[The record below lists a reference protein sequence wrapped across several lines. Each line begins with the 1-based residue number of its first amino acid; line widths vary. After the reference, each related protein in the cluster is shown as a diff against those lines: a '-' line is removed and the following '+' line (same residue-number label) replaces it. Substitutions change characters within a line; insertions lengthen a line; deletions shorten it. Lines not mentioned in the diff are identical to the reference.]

1 MGVSNSTPLM
11 RPGVNKREKA
21 HAAPPVDTRYFSFTR
36 VNPKISD
43 YDALVKT
50 CNRVD
55 AYLSYTTVRCGEK
68 TRLFGIIVL
77 RGPPTI
83 ADDIGRLFPNFN
95 LTPMTGEFDANFE
108 RLMGVTSGDDVIQ
121 HNEHPFFSLRRA
133 LFRDPV

>member
-1 MGVSNSTPLM
+1 MGVQNSTPLA
-11 RPGVNKREKA
+11 RPERNKGGEA

-36 VNPKISD
+36 VNPKAGD

-55 AYLSYTTVRCGEK
+55 AYLSYKTVRCGER

-108 RLMGVTSGDDVIQ
+108 RLMGNTSGGDVIQ
-121 HNEHPFFSLRRA
+121 HSEHP
-133 LFRDPV
+133 LFRDPE